1 MNKMKRRCPALLLC
15 LLLMLSLIPVR
26 SYAID
31 PIDLDREVSMTVTY
45 QYGDVKL
52 TGAKFDIYRVADMDR
67 FAVFTPSGDFAGDG
81 HSIKNLE
88 EVQEWDE
95 LAQELTEY
103 AQSKDS
109 IQPLRTESIGADGTC
124 RFEGL
129 TAGLYLVVG
138 HELKIDKTT
147 YTCNPFLISLP
158 NRLNDEE
165 TWTYEDVPAA
175 PKTGEPSTEPTP
187 PPDNPPDLPN
197 TGMLW
202 WPVPVLMSAG
212 LLLILVG
219 LMRRKRAQHEA

>member
-1 MNKMKRRCPALLLC
+1 MNKMKKGCPVLLLC
-15 LLLMLSLIPVR
+15 LMLVLSLLPVQG
-26 SYAID
+26 YAID
-31 PIDLDREVSMTVTY
+31 PIDLDREVSMAVTY

-67 FAVFTPSGDFAGDG
+67 FAVFTPGGDFAGDG

-95 LAQELTEY
+95 LAQELADY
-103 AQSKDS
+103 VQSNAS
-109 IQPLRTESIGADGTC
+109 VQPLRTGSIGTDGAC
-124 RFEGL
+124 RFESL

-158 NRLNDEE
+158 NREDNAEE
-165 TWTYEDVPAA
+165 WTYDNVSVK
-175 PKTGEPSTEPTP
+175 PKAGEPSTEPMVS
-187 PPDNPPDLPN
+187 PDELPYLPD

-202 WPVPVLMSAG
+202 WPVPVLISAG

-219 LMRRKRAQHEA
+219 LMRRKGTRHEA